1 MSLIYVVGVDG
12 SEGSVRA
19 TQYAVDQASKTNAAV
34 KIIHV
39 LEWSPY
45 TFLTNEELAER
56 HKRRKEELERA
67 KTAILDLVV
76 TKINE
81 QGVSIEEVVYYGH
94 VAEQMQ
100 QYCEEIGATHMYIGR
115 HGGGAIST
123 RIFGSVPGALV
134 QISNIPVTV
143 VP

>member
-1 MSLIYVVGVDG
+1 MSAIYVVGVDG

-19 TQYAVDQASKTNAAV
+19 VQYAVDQASETKAAV
-34 KIIHV
+34 KVIHV

-56 HKRRKEELERA
+56 HKRRKDELERA
-67 KTAILDLVV
+67 KTAILDLVIK
-76 TKINE
+76 KINE
-81 QGVSIEEVVYYGH
+81 QGVSIEGVVHYGH

-100 QYCEEIGATHMYIGR
+100 QYCEEIGASHMYIGR

-134 QISNIPVTV
+134 QISKIPVTV

>member
-1 MSLIYVVGVDG
+1 MSEIYVVGVDG

-19 TQYAVDQASKTNAAV
+19 VQYAVDQAFKTNAAV

-56 HKRRKEELERA
+56 HKRRKQELERA
-67 KTAILDLVV
+67 KTAIIDLVV
-76 TKINE
+76 KEINE
-81 QGVSIEEVVYYGH
+81 QGVSIVGEVRYGNI
-94 VAEQMQ
+94 VEQLQ
-100 QYCEEIGATHMYIGR
+100 QYCEELDASHMYIGR

-134 QISNIPVTV
+134 QVSNIPITV

>member
-1 MSLIYVVGVDG
+1 MSVIYVVGVDG

-19 TQYAVDQASKTNAAV
+19 VQYAVDQASKTNAAV
-34 KIIHV
+34 KIIHI

-56 HKRRKEELERA
+56 HKRRRDELERA
-67 KTAILDLVV
+67 KTAIVDLVV

-81 QGVSIEEVVYYGH
+81 QGVSIEGEVRYGH
-94 VAEQMQ
+94 VAEQLQ
-100 QYCEEIGATHMYIGR
+100 QYCEETGAGHMYIGR

>member
-81 QGVSIEEVVYYGH
+81 QGVSIEGVVHYGH

-100 QYCEEIGATHMYIGR
+100 QYCEEIGANHIYIGR

>member
-1 MSLIYVVGVDG
+1 MSIICVVGVDG

-19 TQYAVDQASKTNAAV
+19 VQYAVDQASKINAVV

-67 KTAILDLVV
+67 KTAIIDLVV

-81 QGVSIEEVVYYGH
+81 QGVSIEGEVRYGH

-100 QYCEEIGATHMYIGR
+100 HYCEEIGASHMYIGR

-123 RIFGSVPGALV
+123 RIFGSVPSALV
-134 QISNIPVTV
+134 QISNIPITV

>member
-1 MSLIYVVGVDG
+1 MSEIYVVGVDG

-19 TQYAVDQASKTNAAV
+19 VQYAVDQALKTNAAV

-56 HKRRKEELERA
+56 HKRRKQELERA
-67 KTAILDLVV
+67 KTAIVDLVV
-76 TKINE
+76 KEINE
-81 QGVSIEEVVYYGH
+81 QGVSIAGEVRYGNI
-94 VAEQMQ
+94 VEQLQ
-100 QYCEEIGATHMYIGR
+100 EYCKELDASHMYIGR

-134 QISNIPVTV
+134 QISNIPITV